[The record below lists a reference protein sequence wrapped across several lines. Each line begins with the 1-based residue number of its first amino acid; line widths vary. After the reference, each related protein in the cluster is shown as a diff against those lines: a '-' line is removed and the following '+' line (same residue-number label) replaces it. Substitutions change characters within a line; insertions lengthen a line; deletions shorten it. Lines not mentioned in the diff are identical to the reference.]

1 VLLGGVG
8 MVACTPGSGLAAG
21 KLPPR
26 YGRPSDSIR
35 LSCLLTLRLLR
46 PIPFTLSGFLDGC
59 PKNRNGAKNIEIIRK
74 QQYGVGKRTVFLY
87 SSFYLRVGCIKE
99 QVALTALVV
108 YFLLGNSPACE
119 VYMPTFRNTLF
130 HLHR

>member
-1 VLLGGVG
+1 MEWAWWPVLQGQASRRVNSLLG
-8 MVACTPGSGLAAG
+8 TEDH
-21 KLPPR
+21 R
-26 YGRPSDSIR
+26 TQSDYPVFS
-35 LSCLLTLRLLR
+35 LSAFCDLY
-46 PIPFTLSGFLDGC
+46 LSHCPGFLDGC